1 MNEIIKNYEQSQI
14 QQILKSSKVSDF
26 APGDTVKV
34 NVKIKEGNKE
44 RVQAFQG
51 VCIGKKNNGLNSS
64 FTVRKISSG
73 EGVERVFPLYS
84 NVIDS
89 IERVKV
95 GDVRRAKLYYLRG
108 LSGKKARIAERTDGR
123 SYDDNQFVSTI
134 EDAEEISEVSTE
146 ENKSDT
152 PVTDETPKE
161 EVKDTKTEETS
172 SQEAP
177 KSEDNSKEE
186 IKETK
191 SEESLSQ
198 VEPKVEDEPK
208 EEKPVEKKI
217 EEAETKS

>member
-1 MNEIIKNYEQSQI
+1 MNELIKNYEQSQI

-89 IERVKV
+89 IERIKV

-123 SYDDNQFVSTI
+123 AYDDKQYVSSI
-134 EDAEEISEVSTE
+134 EDVKEVIEEQIE
-146 ENKSDT
+146 EKKPET
-152 PVTDETPKE
+152 PVTKE
-161 EVKDTKTEETS
+161 APVEAAKETKTEEAS
-172 SQEAP
+172 PQE
-177 KSEDNSKEE
+177 DSKA
-186 IKETK
+186 KE
-191 SEESLSQ
+191 
-198 VEPKVEDEPK
+198 EPK
-208 EEKPVEKKI
+208 EEIAAEKKA

>member
-14 QQILKSSKVSDF
+14 QQILKNSKVTDF

-89 IERVKV
+89 IERIKV
-95 GDVRRAKLYYLRG
+95 GDVRRAKLYYLRN

-123 SYDDNQFVSTI
+123 SYDDDQYVSTI
-134 EDAEEISEVSTE
+134 KDEEPVAEEAATEVTAEETAQAEAPVEAAAAETAEQPTE
-146 ENKSDT
+146 ELAAPVEDNPAEPENKS
-152 PVTDETPKE
+152 
-161 EVKDTKTEETS
+161 
-172 SQEAP
+172 
-177 KSEDNSKEE
+177 
-186 IKETK
+186 
-191 SEESLSQ
+191 
-198 VEPKVEDEPK
+198 
-208 EEKPVEKKI
+208 
-217 EEAETKS
+217 

>member
-89 IERVKV
+89 IERIKV

-123 SYDDNQFVSTI
+123 AYDDKQYVSSI
-134 EDAEEISEVSTE
+134 EDVKEVTE
-146 ENKSDT
+146 EQIEEKKSEA
-152 PVTDETPKE
+152 PVTE
-161 EVKDTKTEETS
+161 EVPVEAAKETKTEAAS
-172 SQEAP
+172 PQE
-177 KSEDNSKEE
+177 DSKL
-186 IKETK
+186 KE
-191 SEESLSQ
+191 
-198 VEPKVEDEPK
+198 EPK
-208 EEKPVEKKI
+208 EEIPAEKKV

>member
-1 MNEIIKNYEQSQI
+1 MEHNMNEIIKNYEQSQI
-14 QQILKSSKVSDF
+14 QQILKNSKVTDF

-89 IERVKV
+89 IERIKV
-95 GDVRRAKLYYLRG
+95 GDVRRAKLYYLRE

-123 SYDDNQFVSTI
+123 SYDDDQYISTI
-134 EDAEEISEVSTE
+134 KDVEAASEEQPAEETPATE
-146 ENKSDT
+146 EA
-152 PVTDETPKE
+152 PVAVEEKVDAAPQEEAPAAPKE
-161 EVKDTKTEETS
+161 APAASE
-172 SQEAP
+172 EAP
-177 KSEDNSKEE
+177 AEE
-186 IKETK
+186 
-191 SEESLSQ
+191 
-198 VEPKVEDEPK
+198 P
-208 EEKPVEKKI
+208 
-217 EEAETKS
+217 EAKN

>member
-89 IERVKV
+89 IERIKV

-123 SYDDNQFVSTI
+123 AYDDKQYVSSI
-134 EDAEEISEVSTE
+134 EDVKEVTE
-146 ENKSDT
+146 EQIEEKKSET
-152 PVTDETPKE
+152 PVTEEASVEAAKE
-161 EVKDTKTEETS
+161 TKTEEAS
-172 SQEAP
+172 PQE
-177 KSEDNSKEE
+177 DSKA
-186 IKETK
+186 KE
-191 SEESLSQ
+191 
-198 VEPKVEDEPK
+198 EPK
-208 EEKPVEKKI
+208 EEIPAEKKA

>member
-1 MNEIIKNYEQSQI
+1 MEHTMNEIIKNYEQSQI

-89 IERVKV
+89 IERIKV

-123 SYDDNQFVSTI
+123 AYDDKQYVSSI
-134 EDAEEISEVSTE
+134 EDVKEVIEEQIE
-146 ENKSDT
+146 EKKPET
-152 PVTDETPKE
+152 PVTKE
-161 EVKDTKTEETS
+161 APVEAAKETKTEEAS
-172 SQEAP
+172 PQE
-177 KSEDNSKEE
+177 DSKA
-186 IKETK
+186 KE
-191 SEESLSQ
+191 
-198 VEPKVEDEPK
+198 EPK
-208 EEKPVEKKI
+208 EEIAAEKKA

>member
-89 IERVKV
+89 IERIKV

-123 SYDDNQFVSTI
+123 AYDDKQYVSSI
-134 EDAEEISEVSTE
+134 EDVKEVIEEQIE
-146 ENKSDT
+146 EKKPET
-152 PVTDETPKE
+152 PVTEEASVEVAKE
-161 EVKDTKTEETS
+161 TKTEEAS
-172 SQEAP
+172 PQEDSKA
-177 KSEDNSKEE
+177 KEELKEE
-186 IKETK
+186 I
-191 SEESLSQ
+191 
-198 VEPKVEDEPK
+198 PA
-208 EEKPVEKKI
+208 EKKA

>member
-89 IERVKV
+89 IERIKV

-123 SYDDNQFVSTI
+123 AYDDKQYVSSI
-134 EDAEEISEVSTE
+134 EDVKEVTE
-146 ENKSDT
+146 EQIEEKKSEA
-152 PVTDETPKE
+152 PVTEEAPVDAAKE
-161 EVKDTKTEETS
+161 TKTEEAS
-172 SQEAP
+172 PQE
-177 KSEDNSKEE
+177 DSKA
-186 IKETK
+186 KE
-191 SEESLSQ
+191 
-198 VEPKVEDEPK
+198 EPK
-208 EEKPVEKKI
+208 EEIPAEKKA

>member
-89 IERVKV
+89 IERIKV

-123 SYDDNQFVSTI
+123 AYDDKQYVSSI
-134 EDAEEISEVSTE
+134 EDVKEVTE
-146 ENKSDT
+146 EQIEEKKSEA
-152 PVTDETPKE
+152 PVTEEAPVEVAKE
-161 EVKDTKTEETS
+161 TKTEEAS
-172 SQEAP
+172 PQE
-177 KSEDNSKEE
+177 DSKA
-186 IKETK
+186 KE
-191 SEESLSQ
+191 
-198 VEPKVEDEPK
+198 EPK
-208 EEKPVEKKI
+208 EEIPAEKKA

>member
-1 MNEIIKNYEQSQI
+1 MENTMNEIIKNYEQSQI
-14 QQILKSSKVSDF
+14 QQILKNSKVTDF

-89 IERVKV
+89 IERIKV
-95 GDVRRAKLYYLRG
+95 GDVRRAKLYYLRN

-123 SYDDNQFVSTI
+123 SYDDGQYVSTI
-134 EDAEEISEVSTE
+134 KDEEPVTEAAAEETAQVETPVEAAPAETAE
-146 ENKSDT
+146 QPAQEPAAPAEENTAEPENKS
-152 PVTDETPKE
+152 
-161 EVKDTKTEETS
+161 
-172 SQEAP
+172 
-177 KSEDNSKEE
+177 
-186 IKETK
+186 
-191 SEESLSQ
+191 
-198 VEPKVEDEPK
+198 
-208 EEKPVEKKI
+208 
-217 EEAETKS
+217 

>member
-89 IERVKV
+89 IERIKV

-123 SYDDNQFVSTI
+123 AYDDKQYVSSI
-134 EDAEEISEVSTE
+134 EDVKEVTKEQIEEKKSE
-146 ENKSDT
+146 T
-152 PVTDETPKE
+152 PVTEEAPVEAAKE
-161 EVKDTKTEETS
+161 TKTEEAS
-172 SQEAP
+172 LQE
-177 KSEDNSKEE
+177 DSKA
-186 IKETK
+186 KE
-191 SEESLSQ
+191 
-198 VEPKVEDEPK
+198 EPK
-208 EEKPVEKKI
+208 EEIAAEKKA

>member
-14 QQILKSSKVSDF
+14 QQILKNSKVTDF

-84 NVIDS
+84 NVIES
-89 IERVKV
+89 IERIKV
-95 GDVRRAKLYYLRG
+95 GDVRRAKLYYLRE

-123 SYDDNQFVSTI
+123 SYDDDQYISTI
-134 EDAEEISEVSTE
+134 KDIEAAPQEQPAEETPAAE
-146 ENKSDT
+146 EA
-152 PVTDETPKE
+152 PVTAEEKVEAAPQEEAKE
-161 EVKDTKTEETS
+161 EAKE
-172 SQEAP
+172 EAP
-177 KSEDNSKEE
+177 AAPEE
-186 IKETK
+186 APAA
-191 SEESLSQ
+191 SEEAPAE
-198 VEPKVEDEPK
+198 EP
-208 EEKPVEKKI
+208 
-217 EEAETKS
+217 EAKN

>member
-1 MNEIIKNYEQSQI
+1 MEHTMNEIIKNYEQSQI

-89 IERVKV
+89 IERIKV

-123 SYDDNQFVSTI
+123 AYDDKQYVSSI
-134 EDAEEISEVSTE
+134 EDVKEVTE
-146 ENKSDT
+146 EQIEEKKSDT
-152 PVTDETPKE
+152 PVTEEAPVEAAKETNTEEASPQQDSKPKE
-161 EVKDTKTEETS
+161 EPTEEIP
-172 SQEAP
+172 A
-177 KSEDNSKEE
+177 
-186 IKETK
+186 
-191 SEESLSQ
+191 
-198 VEPKVEDEPK
+198 
-208 EEKPVEKKI
+208 EKKA

>member
-1 MNEIIKNYEQSQI
+1 MNELIKNYEQSQI

-89 IERVKV
+89 IERIKV

-123 SYDDNQFVSTI
+123 AYDDKQYVSSI
-134 EDAEEISEVSTE
+134 EDVKEVTE
-146 ENKSDT
+146 EQIEEKKSDT
-152 PVTDETPKE
+152 PVTEEAPVEAAKE
-161 EVKDTKTEETS
+161 TKTEEAS
-172 SQEAP
+172 HQE
-177 KSEDNSKEE
+177 DSKA
-186 IKETK
+186 KE
-191 SEESLSQ
+191 
-198 VEPKVEDEPK
+198 EPK
-208 EEKPVEKKI
+208 EEIAAEKKA

>member
-1 MNEIIKNYEQSQI
+1 MNELIKNYEQSQI

-89 IERVKV
+89 IERIKV

-123 SYDDNQFVSTI
+123 AYDDKQYVSSI
-134 EDAEEISEVSTE
+134 EDVKEVIEEQIE
-146 ENKSDT
+146 EKKPET
-152 PVTDETPKE
+152 PVTEEAPVEAAKE
-161 EVKDTKTEETS
+161 TKTEAAS
-172 SQEAP
+172 PQEDSKP
-177 KSEDNSKEE
+177 KE
-186 IKETK
+186 
-191 SEESLSQ
+191 
-198 VEPKVEDEPK
+198 EPK
-208 EEKPVEKKI
+208 EEIPAEKKA

>member
-1 MNEIIKNYEQSQI
+1 MEHTMNELIKNYEQSQI

-51 VCIGKKNNGLNSS
+51 VCIGKKNNGLNTS

-89 IERVKV
+89 IERIKV

-123 SYDDNQFVSTI
+123 AYDDKQYVSSI
-134 EDAEEISEVSTE
+134 EDVKEVTE
-146 ENKSDT
+146 EQIEEKKSDT
-152 PVTDETPKE
+152 PVTEEAPVEAAKE
-161 EVKDTKTEETS
+161 TKTEEAS
-172 SQEAP
+172 HQE
-177 KSEDNSKEE
+177 DSKA
-186 IKETK
+186 KE
-191 SEESLSQ
+191 
-198 VEPKVEDEPK
+198 EPK
-208 EEKPVEKKI
+208 EEIAAEKKA

>member
-89 IERVKV
+89 IERIKV

-123 SYDDNQFVSTI
+123 AYDDKQYVSSI
-134 EDAEEISEVSTE
+134 EDVKEVTE
-146 ENKSDT
+146 EQIEEKKSET
-152 PVTDETPKE
+152 PVTEEAPVEAAKE
-161 EVKDTKTEETS
+161 TKTEAAS
-172 SQEAP
+172 SQEDSKP
-177 KSEDNSKEE
+177 KE
-186 IKETK
+186 
-191 SEESLSQ
+191 
-198 VEPKVEDEPK
+198 EPK
-208 EEKPVEKKI
+208 EEIPAEKKA

>member
-89 IERVKV
+89 IERIKV

-123 SYDDNQFVSTI
+123 AYDDKQYVSSI
-134 EDAEEISEVSTE
+134 EDVKEVTE
-146 ENKSDT
+146 EQIEEKKSDT
-152 PVTDETPKE
+152 PVTEEAPVEAAKE
-161 EVKDTKTEETS
+161 TKTEEAS
-172 SQEAP
+172 PQE
-177 KSEDNSKEE
+177 DSKA
-186 IKETK
+186 KE
-191 SEESLSQ
+191 
-198 VEPKVEDEPK
+198 EPK
-208 EEKPVEKKI
+208 EEIAAEKKA

>member
-89 IERVKV
+89 IERIKV

-123 SYDDNQFVSTI
+123 AYDDKQYVSSI
-134 EDAEEISEVSTE
+134 EDVKEVTE
-146 ENKSDT
+146 EQIEEKKPET
-152 PVTDETPKE
+152 PVTEEAPVEAAKE
-161 EVKDTKTEETS
+161 TKTEEAS
-172 SQEAP
+172 PQEDFKA
-177 KSEDNSKEE
+177 KE
-186 IKETK
+186 
-191 SEESLSQ
+191 
-198 VEPKVEDEPK
+198 EPK
-208 EEKPVEKKI
+208 EEIATEKKA